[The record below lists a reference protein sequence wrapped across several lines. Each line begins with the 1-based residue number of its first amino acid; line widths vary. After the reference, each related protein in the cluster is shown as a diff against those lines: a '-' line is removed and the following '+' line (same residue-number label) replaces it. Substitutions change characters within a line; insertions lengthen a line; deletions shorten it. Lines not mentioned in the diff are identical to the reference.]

1 MGRVVKER
9 SVKSGLPPGT
19 LIHIGEKSDREIKVS
34 VIDYGESH
42 FEEKEIKAL
51 KECFYFTDPSI
62 ISWINL
68 EGLHEIEV
76 IRQLGECQGLHP
88 LVLEDILNTDQRP
101 KVEDYG
107 DYLYIVLKMFRN
119 GKGGEITSEQVSII
133 LGANFVISFQEGISG
148 DVFDPVR
155 ERIRNGKNKMRSM
168 GADYLTYCLMDAIV
182 DNYFVVLEETEE
194 KIEALEAE
202 VVADPSPE
210 TIKRLY
216 KLKREMIFLRKAVWP
231 MRELLAAMTRRDSK
245 LISDPVGIYLR
256 DVYDH
261 VIQVIDIIEVS
272 RDMLSG
278 MLDIYLSSTNNR
290 LNEVMRFLTVIAT
303 IFMPLSFLASL
314 WGMNFKKMPELE
326 MGWGYPVALCIMV
339 SIAFAMVLWFR
350 KKRWF

>member
-19 LIHIGEKSDREIKVS
+19 LIHIGEKSDREIRVS

-62 ISWINL
+62 ISWINV

-76 IRQLGECQGLHP
+76 IREVGGRQGLHP
-88 LVLEDILNTDQRP
+88 LVMEDILNTDQRP

-119 GKGGEITSEQVSII
+119 GKGGEIVSEQVSLI

-155 ERIRNGKNKMRSM
+155 ERIRNGKNKMRSL

-194 KIEALEAE
+194 KIEALEEE

-210 TIKRLY
+210 TVRKMY
-216 KLKREMIFLRKAVWP
+216 KLKREMIFLRRAVWP
-231 MRELLAAMTRRDSK
+231 LREVLAAMTRRESK
-245 LISDPVGIYLR
+245 LITDPVVIYLR

-261 VIQVIDIIEVS
+261 VIQVVDIIEVS

-278 MLDIYLSSTNNR
+278 MLDIYLSSSNNR
-290 LNEVMRFLTVIAT
+290 LNEVMKFLTVIAT
-303 IFMPLSFLASL
+303 IFMPISFLASL
-314 WGMNFKKMPELE
+314 WGMNFKFMPEL
-326 MGWGYPVALCIMV
+326 GLPWGYPLALCIMV
-339 SIAFAMVLWFR
+339 SVAFAMLFWFR
-350 KKRWF
+350 EKRWF